1 MNPNTSNLQR
11 YLLPSLTGRG
21 RGGGLLSSLAG
32 KATGV
37 GLLLLLLFGL
47 TLGVSA
53 QPAKRRSTT
62 TQQSGTTSQGAA
74 AKATTPTSDRA
85 ALMFPTNDAM
95 PEELVWRRDIY
106 RQLDLTK
113 DANAPLY
120 YPTEPRGK
128 EQNLFTYIF
137 RLMLSGRISVY
148 EYKIDGNESFEEADK
163 IKLANIGELLDRY
176 HINFETDGGRVT
188 VLPVDIPSAL
198 VKRFDVKEQCYFD
211 QRSATFKRRVTAL
224 CPVLM
229 DEFSAGDIGD
239 EGSSAATSYPLFWVK
254 YDDVAPYLSRMPL
267 MASNLNNVTN
277 MTVDDFFTLNR
288 YEGKIYK
295 TNNLQ
300 GRVLANYCKTDS
312 AMQKEQARI
321 EKELTDFEQ
330 HIWTAPQPVDTTAAA
345 ADSLNALSTGKGAT
359 KATRRKGSD
368 SSSSSRRSKSSSAA
382 AKKPKSSGGNS
393 APRVSARRQRR

>member
-1 MNPNTSNLQR
+1 MKR
-11 YLLPSLTGRG
+11 YLIIFL
-21 RGGGLLSSLAG
+21 GLALA
-32 KATGV
+32 A
-37 GLLLLLLFGL
+37 
-47 TLGVSA
+47 GVSA
-53 QPAKRRSTT
+53 QPAKRRN
-62 TQQSGTTSQGAA
+62 TTSTSPQRTTDNGKKAA
-74 AKATTPTSDRA
+74 TSPSADRA
-85 ALMFPTNDAM
+85 ALMFPTNDDM

-137 RLMLSGRISVY
+137 RLMLSGRVPVY
-148 EYKIDGNESFEEADK
+148 EYKIDGNESFEEANR
-163 IKLANIGELLDRY
+163 IQQANMGDLLDRY
-176 HINFETDGGRVT
+176 HINYEGDGSRIT

-198 VKRFDVKEQCYFD
+198 VKRFDVKEECYFD
-211 QRSATFKRRVTAL
+211 QRSATYRRRVTAL

-229 DEFSAGDIGD
+229 DEFSAGDFGD
-239 EGSSAATSYPLFWVK
+239 ETAAAATSYPLFWVK

-277 MTVDDFFTLNR
+277 MTVDDYFTLNR

-312 AMQKEQARI
+312 AMKKEQARI
-321 EKELTDFEQ
+321 EKELADFEA
-330 HIWTAPQPVDTTAAA
+330 HIWAPVSVADTMAANA
-345 ADSLNALSTGKGAT
+345 ATADSLLAAVPEKKSAVARRSKSTDNKE
-359 KATRRKGSD
+359 
-368 SSSSSRRSKSSSAA
+368 SRRSKSSSS
-382 AKKPKSSGGNS
+382 AKKPKSSGSS

>member
-1 MNPNTSNLQR
+1 M
-11 YLLPSLTGRG
+11 
-21 RGGGLLSSLAG
+21 
-32 KATGV
+32 
-37 GLLLLLLFGL
+37 
-47 TLGVSA
+47 SA
-53 QPAKRRSTT
+53 QPTKRRNTATQPTT
-62 TQQSGTTSQGAA
+62 TKAATDKKSTAAPGA
-74 AKATTPTSDRA
+74 DRA
-85 ALMFPTNDAM
+85 SLMFPTNDAM

-137 RLMLSGRISVY
+137 RLMLSGRIPVY
-148 EYKIDGNESFEEADK
+148 EYKIDGNESFDENDK
-163 IKLANIGELLDRY
+163 IKPANMGDLLDRY
-176 HINFETDGGRVT
+176 HINYEGDGTRIT

-229 DEFSAGDIGD
+229 DEFSAGDFGD

-312 AMQKEQARI
+312 AMKKEQARI
-321 EKELTDFEQ
+321 EKELADFEK
-330 HIWTAPQPVDTTAAA
+330 HIWAAPLPDDTLAADPA
-345 ADSLNALSTGKGAT
+345 KADSLLAAVPGKKDT
-359 KATRRKGSD
+359 KATRKSSD
-368 SSSSSRRSKSSSAA
+368 SDKSSRRSRSSAAA
-382 AKKPKSSGGNS
+382 AKKPKSSGSS

>member
-1 MNPNTSNLQR
+1 MNHEFMKRLTVILCAM
-11 YLLPSLTGRG
+11 LLTT
-21 RGGGLLSSLAG
+21 A
-32 KATGV
+32 AT
-37 GLLLLLLFGL
+37 
-47 TLGVSA
+47 A
-53 QPAKRRSTT
+53 QPTKRRNTATSTSAAHK
-62 TQQSGTTSQGAA
+62 SGSDKQA
-74 AKATTPTSDRA
+74 AKVPGTDRA

-95 PEELVWRRDIY
+95 PDELVWRRDIY

-137 RLMLSGRISVY
+137 RLMLSGRIPVY
-148 EYKIDGNESFEEADK
+148 EYKIDGNESFEEADR
-163 IKLANIGELLDRY
+163 IKPANMGDLLDRY
-176 HINFETDGGRVT
+176 HINYEGDGTRIT

-198 VKRFDVKEQCYFD
+198 VKRLDVKEQCYFD
-211 QRSATFKRRVTAL
+211 QRSATFRRRVTAI

-229 DEFSAGDIGD
+229 DEFSAGDFGD
-239 EGSSAATSYPLFWVK
+239 EGGTATSYPLFWVK

-277 MTVDDFFTLNR
+277 MTVDDYFTLNR

-312 AMQKEQARI
+312 AMKKEQARI
-321 EKELTDFEQ
+321 EKELADFEA
-330 HIWTAPQPVDTTAAA
+330 HIWAAPVTADTLTTDSTAQQGV
-345 ADSLNALSTGKGAT
+345 ADKKAVASAKKKKTG
-359 KATRRKGSD
+359 D
-368 SSSSSRRSKSSSAA
+368 SGSRRSKSAA
-382 AKKPKSSGGNS
+382 AAVKPPKSSS
-393 APRVSARRQRR
+393 TPRVSARRQRR